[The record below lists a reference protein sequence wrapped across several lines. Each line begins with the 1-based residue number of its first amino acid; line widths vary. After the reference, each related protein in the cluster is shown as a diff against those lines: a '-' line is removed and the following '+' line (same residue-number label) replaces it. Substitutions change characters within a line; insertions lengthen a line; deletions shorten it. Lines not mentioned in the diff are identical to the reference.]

1 MLTDYFYV
9 QLRQSVK
16 VALPLVSTAEVISLR
31 RGDICPIPGVAPALL
46 GVVNHRGRILWVLE
60 LSDLLKLAPSPG
72 VARPQDRL
80 TLVVLR
86 ATSEGVGVGEGAE
99 RQIACAVSALS
110 GIVPLNPRQF
120 KPISKKLTSELRLFV
135 CGVTEIEQS
144 RVAILNIEAILA
156 ALSASVPTTSLI
168 PQ

>member
-16 VALPLVSTAEVISLR
+16 VALPLLSTAEVISLR

-46 GVVNHRGRILWVLE
+46 GVVNHRGKILWVLE

-72 VARPQDRL
+72 LARPQDRL

-86 ATSEGVGVGEGAE
+86 ASNDGVGEGAE

-120 KPISKKLTSELRLFV
+120 KPVSKKLTSELRPFV
-135 CGVTEIEQS
+135 SGVTEIEQS

-168 PQ
+168 RQ